1 VVPFGYDGK
10 FENIGG
16 ISKNGMPLLC
26 FFFLDL
32 PISGGENLV
41 ANMASNY
48 TKIIGEQ
55 HIGFSVLFF
64 FK

>member
-26 FFFLDL
+26 FLFKMKIGFFLKKH
-32 PISGGENLV
+32 ENQMGSLELK
-41 ANMASNY
+41 NL
-48 TKIIGEQ
+48 
-55 HIGFSVLFF
+55 GFFLLAIFAQW
-64 FK
+64 